1 MTQKYRAPYIVLLI
15 VTTVTFAFADLF
27 PAREGNWWR
36 FSFTIDN
43 SVAGSSKFDS
53 GTVQWRVTQNLPGN
67 DTYWIKILQE
77 RDLVR
82 SKTTLV
88 TYPPVIADSLFNP
101 PRTTIDTLTLT
112 GKYTS
117 NLLVINNSC
126 YPLIHQPLCLF
137 AACMLDTIEYHGK
150 SITGYIVDAVLCPL
164 PPCALNRTFTQADG
178 IGLVAYESKSS
189 SQSPC
194 LGLAVTS
201 EQWTLVDYRAANQW
215 VSPDTISAGSPVTL
229 TLSTL
234 EYTCVPDSFV
244 KSIAVDSKSIMLI
257 YRPVYNPAANCSPW
271 YGTTS
276 TIGYQLMAPAAG
288 KYPVFIESQPS
299 CAPLCKMASTIECI
313 DTLVVE
319 GSAAIKGQAGHFI
332 NGTAPLVRKNNG
344 SLVFYNAERLNGMN
358 ARLLDAMGRLL
369 DRAFI
374 VEGKAIFNVEKLS
387 TGKIVFIAIGNGS
400 AWRYCLP
407 LGP

>member
-1 MTQKYRAPYIVLLI
+1 
-15 VTTVTFAFADLF
+15 
-27 PAREGNWWR
+27 
-36 FSFTIDN
+36 
-43 SVAGSSKFDS
+43 
-53 GTVQWRVTQNLPGN
+53 
-67 DTYWIKILQE
+67 
-77 RDLVR
+77 
-82 SKTTLV
+82 
-88 TYPPVIADSLFNP
+88 
-101 PRTTIDTLTLT
+101 
-112 GKYTS
+112 
-117 NLLVINNSC
+117 
-126 YPLIHQPLCLF
+126 
-137 AACMLDTIEYHGK
+137 
-150 SITGYIVDAVLCPL
+150 
-164 PPCALNRTFTQADG
+164 
-178 IGLVAYESKSS
+178 VAYESKSS

-201 EQWTLVDYRAANQW
+201 EQWTLVDYPCRQP
-215 VSPDTISAGSPVTL
+215 VGQSDTISAGSPVTL

-257 YRPVYNPAANCSPW
+257 YRPVYNPRGKCSPW

-344 SLVFYNAERLNGMN
+344 SLVFYNAERLKRYEC
-358 ARLLDAMGRLL
+358 AITGRQW
-369 DRAFI
+369 A
-374 VEGKAIFNVEKLS
+374 S
-387 TGKIVFIAIGNGS
+387 
-400 AWRYCLP
+400 P
-407 LGP
+407 

>member
-67 DTYWIKILQE
+67 DTFWIKILQE
-77 RDLVR
+77 RDLIR

-117 NLLVINNSC
+117 NLLVINNNIC

-137 AACMLDTIEYHGK
+137 AACMLDTIEYRGK
-150 SITGYIVDAVLCPL
+150 SITGYIVDAVQCPL
-164 PPCALNRTFTQADG
+164 PLCALNRTFTQADG

-189 SQSPC
+189 SQSIC
-194 LGLAVTS
+194 LGGAVTS

-234 EYTCVPDSFV
+234 EYTCGVPDSFV

-299 CAPLCKMASTIECI
+299 CAPSCKMASTIECI
-313 DTLVVE
+313 DTLVVK
-319 GSAAIKGQAGHFI
+319 GPAAITGKAMHFPKGAM
-332 NGTAPLVRKNNG
+332 PSVRTING
-344 SLVFYNAERLNGMN
+344 SLVLYNAEHLNGGD

-374 VEGKAIFNVEKLS
+374 VEGKAVFNAEKLP
-387 TGKIVFIAIGNGS
+387 TGKIVFIAVGNGS
-400 AWRYCLP
+400 AWKCCLP
-407 LGP
+407 